1 MVDQILGST
10 MVLGYSQAAVAL
22 VGLVAVRLA
31 TIHLEGP
38 SLLPTIMVERAT
50 TLLIM
55 VVPLAVAVVVRLAIV
70 ETAVMQITSKAA
82 AMAAVAEAVALEEIL
97 TTALAVAV
105 A

>member
-10 MVLGYSQAAVAL
+10 LVLGYSQAAVVR

-38 SLLPTIMVERAT
+38 SLLHPIMVERAT

-70 ETAVMQITSKAA
+70 ETAVMQITTKWAGLT
-82 AMAAVAEAVALEEIL
+82 AMVEAVALEGIL